1 MTTKI
6 SIEVDPQHEAFVRHA
21 LAFAEEMEQLALV
34 APDGQVFDLC
44 EAAVIEKGRDLQRRA
59 LGEAVARRVEAAEK
73 RGRRSVSAVPVDAK
87 KKIGA
92 ANNAI

>member
-6 SIEVDPQHEAFVRHA
+6 SIEVDSRHEAFVRRA
-21 LAFAEEMEQLALV
+21 LAFAEEMEQLALT

-44 EAAVIEKGRDLQRRA
+44 EAAVIDKGRDLQRRA

-73 RGRRSVSAVPVDAK
+73 RGRRYVSVVPADAK
-87 KKIGA
+87 KKIGDA
-92 ANNAI
+92 KNAI